1 MTELQQ
7 IFMTND
13 STGIVW
19 NAIYANKAAL
29 EVRYNFCEGMQK
41 KRKRPVTPCLLLPN
55 KWGG

>member
-29 EVRYNFCEGMQK
+29 KVLYVQLLWGNAKEK
-41 KRKRPVTPCLLLPN
+41 KKACDPSCAPP
-55 KWGG
+55 K